1 MHLHKKMMF
10 FSKKRMMQTKT
21 IRYKINEETESG
33 VRKEKMIMFD
43 LTGNVA
49 VVTGASAGLG
59 RQFALALARQ
69 GADVAIL
76 ARRKEKLEGVAEE
89 IRALGVKCLPV
100 QCDVTQIDQIQGAVD
115 EVVKG
120 LGTVD
125 ILVNNAGGG
134 SCIPLEDLPDEE
146 WRKVLSLDL
155 DGAFYCMKYF
165 GRVMLEKGY
174 GRVINISSILG
185 KGGLKELPVIA
196 YASAKGGVI
205 NMTRQAAIEWA
216 TKGVTV
222 NALCPGFFASE
233 ANGPEAM
240 EAMNDFIETRS
251 AMCRPGNPGELDS
264 SIVYL
269 AAKESSYVTA
279 AILTCDGG
287 WTAV

>member
-1 MHLHKKMMF
+1 
-10 FSKKRMMQTKT
+10 
-21 IRYKINEETESG
+21 
-33 VRKEKMIMFD
+33 MFD
-43 LTGNVA
+43 LSGSVA

-59 RQFALALARQ
+59 RQFAFALARQ
-69 GADVAIL
+69 GADIAIL
-76 ARRKEKLEGVAEE
+76 ARRKEKLEDVANE
-89 IRALGVKCLPV
+89 IKALGVKCLPV
-100 QCDVTQIDQIQGAVD
+100 TCDVTKVSEIENAVQ
-115 EVVKG
+115 EVVSS

-134 SCIPLEDLPDEE
+134 SCIPLEELPDEE
-146 WRKVLSLDL
+146 WRRVLNLDL
-155 DGAFYCMKYF
+155 DGTFYCMKYF
-165 GRVMLEKGY
+165 GKIMLEKGY

-185 KGGLKELPVIA
+185 LGGLKELPVIA

-216 TKGVTV
+216 AKGVTV

-240 EAMNDFIETRS
+240 EAMNDFISTRS
-251 AMCRPGNPGELDS
+251 AMGRAGNDGELDS
-264 SIVYL
+264 SIVFL

-279 AILTCDGG
+279 SILTCDGG

>member
-1 MHLHKKMMF
+1 
-10 FSKKRMMQTKT
+10 
-21 IRYKINEETESG
+21 
-33 VRKEKMIMFD
+33 MFD

-76 ARRKEKLEGVAEE
+76 ARRKEKLDGVAEE
-89 IRALGVKCLPV
+89 IRATGVKCLPV
-100 QCDVTQIDQIQGAVD
+100 KCDVTKTEDIKAAVE
-115 EVVKG
+115 EVLKEM
-120 LGTVD
+120 GTVD

-134 SCIPLEDLPDEE
+134 SCIPLEELPDEE
-146 WRKVLSLDL
+146 WRKVLALDL

-165 GRVMLEKGY
+165 GKVMLDKGY
-174 GRVINISSILG
+174 GRVINIASILG

-205 NMTRQAAIEWA
+205 NMTRQAATEWA
-216 TKGVTV
+216 TRGVTV

-240 EAMNDFIETRS
+240 EQMNGFIETRS
-251 AMCRPGNPGELDS
+251 GMSRPGKEGELDS

-269 AAKESSYVTA
+269 AAKESSYVTGT
-279 AILTCDGG
+279 ILTCDGG
-287 WTAV
+287 WTAI

>member
-1 MHLHKKMMF
+1 
-10 FSKKRMMQTKT
+10 
-21 IRYKINEETESG
+21 
-33 VRKEKMIMFD
+33 MFD

-59 RQFALALARQ
+59 RQFALALAKQ
-69 GADVAIL
+69 GADIAIL
-76 ARRKEKLEGVAEE
+76 ARRKEKLDGVREE
-89 IRALGVKCLPV
+89 IRKLGVKCHAV
-100 QCDVTQIDQIQGAVD
+100 ACDVTDTKQIQKAVE
-115 EVVKG
+115 EVVSV

-134 SCIPLEDLPDEE
+134 NCIPLEDFPDEE

-165 GRVMLEKGY
+165 GRIMLDKGY
-174 GRVINISSILG
+174 GRVINIASILG

-205 NMTRQAAIEWA
+205 NMTRQAATEWA

-240 EAMNDFIETRS
+240 DTMNDFIATRS
-251 AMCRPGNPGELDS
+251 AMSRPGKEGELDS

-269 AAKESSYVTA
+269 AAKESSYVTGT
-279 AILTCDGG
+279 ILTCDGG
-287 WTAV
+287 WTAI

>member
-1 MHLHKKMMF
+1 MCTGRAWDIINSLVIFDK
-10 FSKKRMMQTKT
+10 SK
-21 IRYKINEETESG
+21 E
-33 VRKEKMIMFD
+33 VDIMFD
-43 LTGNVA
+43 LKGNVA

-89 IRALGVKCLPV
+89 IRALGVKALPV
-100 QCDVTQIDQIQGAVD
+100 QCDVTKIEDIKAAVA
-115 EVVKG
+115 EVLKEF
-120 LGTVD
+120 GTVD

-134 SCIPLEDLPDEE
+134 SCIPLEELPDEE

-165 GRVMLEKGY
+165 GKVMLEKGY
-174 GRVINISSILG
+174 GRVINIASILG

-205 NMTRQAAIEWA
+205 NMTRQAATEWA
-216 TKGVTV
+216 TKGVNV

-240 EAMNDFIETRS
+240 KAMNDFIITRT
-251 AMCRPGNPGELDS
+251 AMSRPGREGELDTS
-264 SIVYL
+264 VVFL
-269 AAKESSYVTA
+269 AAKESSYVTGT
-279 AILTCDGG
+279 ILTCDGG
-287 WTAV
+287 WTAI

>member
-1 MHLHKKMMF
+1 
-10 FSKKRMMQTKT
+10 
-21 IRYKINEETESG
+21 
-33 VRKEKMIMFD
+33 MFD

-49 VVTGASAGLG
+49 VVTGASGGLG

-76 ARRKEKLEGVAEE
+76 ARRKEKLEAVAEE
-89 IRALGVKCLPV
+89 IRTLGVKCLPV
-100 QCDVTQIDQIQGAVD
+100 NCDVTDVEQIKAAVK
-115 EVVKG
+115 EVVG
-120 LGTVD
+120 YFGTVD

-134 SCIPLEDLPDEE
+134 SCIPLEELPEEE
-146 WRKVLSLDL
+146 WRKVLALDL
-155 DGAFYCMKYF
+155 DGSFYCMKHF
-165 GRVMLEKGY
+165 GKVMLEKGY
-174 GRVINISSILG
+174 GRVINIASILG

-216 TKGVTV
+216 TKGITV

-240 EAMNDFIETRS
+240 EAMNDFICNRS
-251 AMCRPGNPGELDS
+251 AMCRPGKEGELDS
-264 SIVYL
+264 SIVFL
-269 AAKESSYVTA
+269 AARESSYVTA

>member
-1 MHLHKKMMF
+1 
-10 FSKKRMMQTKT
+10 
-21 IRYKINEETESG
+21 
-33 VRKEKMIMFD
+33 MFD

-49 VVTGASAGLG
+49 VVTGASVGLG

-76 ARRKEKLEGVAEE
+76 ARRKEKLAEVAKEVE
-89 IRALGVKCLPV
+89 ALGVRCLPV
-100 QCDVTQIDQIQGAVD
+100 GCDVTDVAQVQNAVQ
-115 EVVKG
+115 E
-120 LGTVD
+120 
-125 ILVNNAGGG
+125 
-134 SCIPLEDLPDEE
+134 LPEEE

-155 DGAFYCMKYF
+155 DGSFYCMKHF
-165 GRVMLEKGY
+165 GKVMLEKGY
-174 GRVINISSILG
+174 GRVINIASILG

-216 TKGVTV
+216 TRGVTV

-233 ANGPEAM
+233 SNGPEAM
-240 EAMNDFIETRS
+240 ESMNDFICNRS
-251 AMCRPGNPGELDS
+251 AMCRPGKEGELDS
-264 SIVYL
+264 SIVFL
-269 AAKESSYVTA
+269 AARESSYVTA

>member
-1 MHLHKKMMF
+1 
-10 FSKKRMMQTKT
+10 
-21 IRYKINEETESG
+21 
-33 VRKEKMIMFD
+33 MFD

-49 VVTGASAGLG
+49 VVTGASGGLG

-76 ARRKEKLEGVAEE
+76 ARRKEKLDSVSEE

-100 QCDVTQIDQIQGAVD
+100 TCDVTDVEQIKAAVK
-115 EVVKG
+115 EVVDHF
-120 LGTVD
+120 GTVD

-134 SCIPLEDLPDEE
+134 SCIPLEELPEEE
-146 WRKVLSLDL
+146 WRRVLSLDL
-155 DGAFYCMKYF
+155 DGSFYCMKYF
-165 GRVMLEKGY
+165 GKVMLEKGY
-174 GRVINISSILG
+174 GRIINIASILG

-216 TKGVTV
+216 TKGITV

-240 EAMNDFIETRS
+240 ESMNDFICNRS
-251 AMCRPGNPGELDS
+251 AMCRPGEEGELDS
-264 SIVYL
+264 SIVFL

>member
-1 MHLHKKMMF
+1 MKQTRKRRILIVDDSKMN
-10 FSKKRMMQTKT
+10 RE
-21 IRYKINEETESG
+21 I
-33 VRKEKMIMFD
+33 
-43 LTGNVA
+43 LTG
-49 VVTGASAGLG
+49 
-59 RQFALALARQ
+59 
-69 GADVAIL
+69 I
-76 ARRKEKLEGVAEE
+76 
-89 IRALGVKCLPV
+89 
-100 QCDVTQIDQIQGAVD
+100 
-115 EVVKG
+115 
-120 LGTVD
+120 
-125 ILVNNAGGG
+125 
-134 SCIPLEDLPDEE
+134 LEDEYDIVEAEDGKKAIAIMEE
-146 WRKVLSLDL
+146 GLYSFSIVLLDITMPEL
-155 DGAFYCMKYF
+155 DGF
-165 GRVMLEKGY
+165 GVLQVMQQ
-174 GRVINISSILG
+174 RNW
-185 KGGLKELPVIA
+185 LKELPVIA